1 MASVKKEEIPIMA
14 MFMPRFWEMI
24 KEFYDVENNDEYFD
38 ALHKKIEDLYEIYP
52 DSLARYLSLA
62 LYKWAED
69 VSTGKCKI

>member
-1 MASVKKEEIPIMA
+1 MASVKKEDIPVMA

-24 KEFYDVENNDEYFD
+24 KEFYNVENNDEYFD

-62 LYKWAED
+62 FYKWAGD
-69 VSTGKCKI
+69 VSTGKCKV

>member
-1 MASVKKEEIPIMA
+1 VKN
-14 MFMPRFWEMI
+14 
-24 KEFYDVENNDEYFD
+24 DDEYFD

-69 VSTGKCKI
+69 VSTGKTQNIRNMEKNVV